1 MLQFTDLFDL
11 VVFNCDSFITPSA
24 LWLLAKLA
32 IEELTTFSFLSLQKK
47 EKGRKKQHLQR

>member
-47 EKGRKKQHLQR
+47 EKGRKKQHLHR